1 MQLPSSVKDPADL
14 APLVEAD
21 AALRDAIRKADDRH
35 IAHWRAVKHV
45 DEFNEE
51 GEEVG
56 ETIIRR
62 RERFSHELTLAF
74 ENGRILEL
82 KESKENV
89 VAS

>member
-1 MQLPSSVKDPADL
+1 MEREAVASEL
-14 APLVEAD
+14 AGEVRAGRAGEAGRFGD
-21 AALRDAIRKADDRH
+21 ESFGVAAGA
-35 IAHWRAVKHV
+35 
-45 DEFNEE
+45 EE
-51 GEEVG
+51 GEEVD